1 MQEKEKEYQLYYP
14 TYKLGGGKS
23 NPTLPVDTGPVDQ
36 YHCLQQQNGVMTGDE
51 HDDKGAL

>member
-14 TYKLGGGKS
+14 IYKLGGGKS